1 MHRLYPEDQ
10 GSVSS
15 AANRVGHLW
24 QNSSV
29 PGGRRHICLA
39 RLPGTDDCGRTW
51 GIARPDSSNRFAGD
65 HKRSHAGASL
75 PNTQSH
81 RPIGGWSH
89 TVSGAAFWHSVP
101 DELARADIAH
111 NSLILPVLLRI
122 SPRLWFSSAQ
132 PVFLQENLPVRC
144 HKVDE
149 NSTTRTKYWAVPETT
164 SAGTTVAD

>member
-1 MHRLYPEDQ
+1 MPRTELGIFGKTP
-10 GSVSS
+10 VFP
-15 AANRVGHLW
+15 AVVAIFAW
-24 QNSSV
+24 
-29 PGGRRHICLA
+29 PGYQAL
-39 RLPGTDDCGRTW
+39 TTCGRTW
-51 GIARPDSSNRFAGD
+51 GIARSDSSNRFAGD
-65 HKRSHAGASL
+65 HKRPHAGASL
-75 PNTQSH
+75 PNTQPH

-101 DELARADIAH
+101 DELACADITY

-122 SPRLWFSSAQ
+122 SPRLWFSLAQ

-149 NSTTRTKYWAVPETT
+149 NGTTRTKYWAVPETT